1 MKILVFLVFFSISI
15 EQEFFFRSMEKLDA
29 SPAEKCLVQDV
40 NGISY
45 VKKCKKGK
53 YCQIFKNGNYIQGI
67 CVNFKLP
74 LFVDDACLSNEECL
88 TQNCDNGKC
97 KEQDFCFNDNQCEK
111 GKYCDMHKPEGSE
124 DINTY
129 KCEKMK
135 NENAECYSSE
145 ECGKFMFCVKVSD
158 DTEIKGNCKRIGSE
172 PNGNVFVFVNGEHS
186 EKYDKYLCPYGQIIG
201 NTCSNTENPDSD
213 ITCDEKYKCKFNS
226 NTFSCKDMKNEN
238 GECYTSE
245 ECGKFMFCNN
255 NTENKR
261 TCKKIGSVD
270 SGNVFDYINGNYW
283 EKYNKFLC
291 SSGIIEGNTC
301 KTSDDVKQIN
311 DDISC
316 DNDNKCSFN
325 STYICQFNP
334 IENNYYCPY
343 SSLQSKAFAKYK
355 EELNKQFEKYE
366 NDDKM
371 WNWNNIRLH
380 GEKKDLKE
388 YLFYYENQIFIK
400 YNVEYDINDDDE
412 DALDVIEF
420 LQQIY
425 LNSNL
430 LKINIKM
437 LFFIISM
444 ILF

>member
-1 MKILVFLVFFSISI
+1 MKILVFLVFFSISL

-53 YCQIFKNGNYIQGI
+53 YFQIFKNENYIQGI

-88 TQNCDNGKC
+88 SQNCDNGKC

-111 GKYCDMHKPEGSE
+111 GKYCDIHNLDNSDGTNS
-124 DINTY
+124 NTY
-129 KCEKMK
+129 SCKDMK
-135 NENAECYSSE
+135 NVNANDCNSSE
-145 ECGKFMFCVKVSD
+145 ECGKFMFCNKETKDSD
-158 DTEIKGNCKRIGSE
+158 KGNCKKIGSVSE
-172 PNGNVFVFVNGEHS
+172 NVFVFINGSHS
-186 EKYDKYLCPYGQIIG
+186 EKYDKFLCTNGQI
-201 NTCSNTENPDSD
+201 EA
-213 ITCDEKYKCKFNS
+213 
-226 NTFSCKDMKNEN
+226 
-238 GECYTSE
+238 
-245 ECGKFMFCNN
+245 
-255 NTENKR
+255 
-261 TCKKIGSVD
+261 
-270 SGNVFDYINGNYW
+270 
-283 EKYNKFLC
+283 
-291 SSGIIEGNTC
+291 NTC
-301 KTSDDVKQIN
+301 KTSEEVNTN
-311 DDISC
+311 DNISC
-316 DNDNKCSFN
+316 DNDKKCSFN
-325 STYICQFNP
+325 STFECQFNP

-388 YLFYYENQIFIK
+388 YLFYYENPIFIK

-430 LKINIKM
+430 LKINIKK

>member
-15 EQEFFFRSMEKLDA
+15 EEEYFFRSMGKLDA

-53 YCQIFKNGNYIQGI
+53 YCQIFKNENYIQGI

-88 TQNCDNGKC
+88 SQNCDNGKC

-111 GKYCDMHKPEGSE
+111 GKYCDIHNPVNSDGTNSNSYSCK
-124 DINTY
+124 D
-129 KCEKMK
+129 MK
-135 NENAECYSSE
+135 NVNANDCNSSE
-145 ECGKFMFCVKVSD
+145 ECGKFMFCNKETD
-158 DTEIKGNCKRIGSE
+158 DTEEKGTCIKIGAIDS
-172 PNGNVFVFVNGEHS
+172 GDVFV
-186 EKYDKYLCPYGQIIG
+186 
-201 NTCSNTENPDSD
+201 
-213 ITCDEKYKCKFNS
+213 
-226 NTFSCKDMKNEN
+226 
-238 GECYTSE
+238 
-245 ECGKFMFCNN
+245 
-255 NTENKR
+255 
-261 TCKKIGSVD
+261 
-270 SGNVFDYINGNYW
+270 YINGSYS

-301 KTSDDVKQIN
+301 KTSEEVKAINAN

-316 DNDNKCSFN
+316 VNNKKCSFD
-325 STYICQFNP
+325 STTDCQFNP
-334 IENNYYCPY
+334 IENNYYCPF

-388 YLFYYENQIFIK
+388 YLFYYENPIFIK

-425 LNSNL
+425 LNSNF
-430 LKINIKM
+430 LKINIKK

>member
-1 MKILVFLVFFSISI
+1 MNIINVIVVFVMFSISVC
-15 EQEFFFRSMEKLDA
+15 EDVFFRSMEKLDA
-29 SPAEKCLVQDV
+29 SPTDRCLVQDI

-53 YCQIFKNGNYIQGI
+53 YCQKFKNGNYIQGI

-145 ECGKFMFCVKVSD
+145 ECGKFMFCVKNSD

-172 PNGNVFVFVNGEHS
+172 TNGNNVYVFVNGVHS
-186 EKYDKYLCPYGQIIG
+186 EKYDKYLCPNGQIVG

-213 ITCDEKYKCKFNS
+213 ITCDEKYKCTFNS
-226 NTFSCKDMKNEN
+226 NID
-238 GECYTSE
+238 
-245 ECGKFMFCNN
+245 
-255 NTENKR
+255 
-261 TCKKIGSVD
+261 
-270 SGNVFDYINGNYW
+270 
-283 EKYNKFLC
+283 
-291 SSGIIEGNTC
+291 
-301 KTSDDVKQIN
+301 
-311 DDISC
+311 
-316 DNDNKCSFN
+316 
-325 STYICQFNP
+325 CQYNP
-334 IENNYYCPY
+334 IENYYYCPY
-343 SSLQSKAFAKYK
+343 SNLQSNAFSKYK
-355 EELNKQFEKYE
+355 SEIDKQFGKYE

-371 WNWNNIRLH
+371 WNWNNNRLH
-380 GEKKDLKE
+380 ADKKELKE
-388 YLFYYENQIFIK
+388 YLFYYENPIFTK
-400 YNVEYDINDDDE
+400 YNVEYSKDDDE

-420 LQQIY
+420 LQQMY
-425 LNSNL
+425 LNSNW
-430 LKINIKM
+430 LKTSIKKF
-437 LFFIISM
+437 FFIIITM
-444 ILF
+444 II

>member
-1 MKILVFLVFFSISI
+1 MNIINVIVVLVMFSISVC
-15 EQEFFFRSMEKLDA
+15 EDVFFRSMEKLDA
-29 SPAEKCLVQDV
+29 SPTDRCLVQDI

-53 YCQIFKNGNYIQGI
+53 YCQKFNNGNYIQGI

-111 GKYCDMHKPEGSE
+111 GKYCDIHNP
-124 DINTY
+124 N
-129 KCEKMK
+129 
-135 NENAECYSSE
+135 N
-145 ECGKFMFCVKVSD
+145 SD
-158 DTEIKGNCKRIGSE
+158 GT
-172 PNGNVFVFVNGEHS
+172 
-186 EKYDKYLCPYGQIIG
+186 
-201 NTCSNTENPDSD
+201 
-213 ITCDEKYKCKFNS
+213 NS
-226 NTFSCKDMKNEN
+226 NTYSCKDMKNEN

-245 ECGKFMFCNN
+245 ECGKFMFCNKETKDSDKGN
-255 NTENKR
+255 CT
-261 TCKKIGSVD
+261 KIGSV
-270 SGNVFDYINGNYW
+270 SGNVFVFINGSHS
-283 EKYNKFLC
+283 EKYDKFLC
-291 SSGIIEGNTC
+291 TNGQIEANTC
-301 KTSDDVKQIN
+301 KTSEEVNTN

-316 DNDNKCSFN
+316 NNKNKCTFD
-325 STYICQFNP
+325 STTDCQFNP

-388 YLFYYENQIFIK
+388 YLFYYENPIFIK

-430 LKINIKM
+430 LKINIKK

>member
-1 MKILVFLVFFSISI
+1 MKILVFLVFFSISL
-15 EQEFFFRSMEKLDA
+15 EKEFFFRSMEKLDA

-53 YCQIFKNGNYIQGI
+53 YCQIFKNGNYTQGI

-111 GKYCDMHKPEGSE
+111 GKYCDIHQVNSDGTNSDANADGTITDANPVDTNSYSCK
-124 DINTY
+124 D
-129 KCEKMK
+129 MK
-135 NENAECYSSE
+135 KKGENADCNSSE
-145 ECGKFMFCVKVSD
+145 ECG
-158 DTEIKGNCKRIGSE
+158 I
-172 PNGNVFVFVNGEHS
+172 
-186 EKYDKYLCPYGQIIG
+186 
-201 NTCSNTENPDSD
+201 
-213 ITCDEKYKCKFNS
+213 
-226 NTFSCKDMKNEN
+226 
-238 GECYTSE
+238 
-245 ECGKFMFCNN
+245 FMFCNK
-255 NTENKR
+255 ENGDITIGKC
-261 TCKKIGSVD
+261 TKIGSLD
-270 SGNVFDYINGNYW
+270 NGIVFVYINGRYS
-283 EKYNKFLC
+283 EKYNKYLC
-291 SSGIIEGNTC
+291 SSGVIEGNTC
-301 KTSDDVKQIN
+301 KTSDEVKAINAN

-316 DNDNKCSFN
+316 DNDKICSFN
-325 STYICQFNP
+325 STYTCQFNP
-334 IENNYYCPY
+334 IENNYYCPF

-388 YLFYYENQIFIK
+388 YLFYYENPIFIK

-425 LNSNL
+425 LNSKL
-430 LKINIKM
+430 LKINIKK

>member
-1 MKILVFLVFFSISI
+1 MKILVFLVFFSISL

-53 YCQIFKNGNYIQGI
+53 YCQIFKNGNYTQGI

-111 GKYCDMHKPEGSE
+111 GKYCDIHNPVNSDGTNS
-124 DINTY
+124 NTY
-129 KCEKMK
+129 SCKDMK
-135 NENAECYSSE
+135 NVNANDCNSSE
-145 ECGKFMFCVKVSD
+145 ECGKFMFCN
-158 DTEIKGNCKRIGSE
+158 IK
-172 PNGNVFVFVNGEHS
+172 
-186 EKYDKYLCPYGQIIG
+186 
-201 NTCSNTENPDSD
+201 T
-213 ITCDEKYKCKFNS
+213 
-226 NTFSCKDMKNEN
+226 
-238 GECYTSE
+238 
-245 ECGKFMFCNN
+245 N
-255 NTENKR
+255 NTEDKG
-261 TCKKIGSVD
+261 TCTKIGSVD
-270 SGNVFDYINGNYW
+270 SDNVFVYINGSYS

-301 KTSDDVKQIN
+301 KTSDDVKAIN
-311 DDISC
+311 TDDDISC
-316 DNDNKCSFN
+316 DNDNNCKFN
-325 STYICQFNP
+325 STYTCQFNP
-334 IENNYYCPY
+334 IENNYYCPF
-343 SSLQSKAFAKYK
+343 SSLQLKAFAKYK

-388 YLFYYENQIFIK
+388 YLFYYENPIFIK

-425 LNSNL
+425 LTSKL
-430 LKINIKM
+430 LKINIKK